1 MEFTQT
7 LCGAIYVVA
16 LPHPG
21 TSFTWLRS
29 NEMGWAGTPLLRFY
43 FSYTFWML
51 SERAMAPAFYND
63 L

>member
-7 LCGAIYVVA
+7 LCGAIYVIA

-29 NEMGWAGTPLLRFY
+29 SKMGWAGTPQILFLIYLLDA
-43 FSYTFWML
+43 L
-51 SERAMAPAFYND
+51 SESMTLAFYNN